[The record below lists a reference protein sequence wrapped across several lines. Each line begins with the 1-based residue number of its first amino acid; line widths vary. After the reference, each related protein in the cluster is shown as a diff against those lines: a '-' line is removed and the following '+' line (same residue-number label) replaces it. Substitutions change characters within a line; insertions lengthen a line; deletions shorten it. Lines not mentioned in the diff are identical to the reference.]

1 MMHAAVETVGVWGN
15 ASLACPPTRVGA
27 VWRDDRCLLNL
38 VIFDAGTSA
47 DGVLIDRV
55 VSATLLIRSAL
66 TKAHGLGPG
75 GGRFCKLY
83 IRQCLLAH
91 PFSGHVCA
99 LAELQDPSPLWSVI
113 DITYR

>member
-27 VWRDDRCLLNL
+27 VWRDVRSLLNL
-38 VIFDAGTSA
+38 VVFDAGTSA

-75 GGRFCKLY
+75 GGRLCKLY

-91 PFSGHVCA
+91 PFPEHLCA